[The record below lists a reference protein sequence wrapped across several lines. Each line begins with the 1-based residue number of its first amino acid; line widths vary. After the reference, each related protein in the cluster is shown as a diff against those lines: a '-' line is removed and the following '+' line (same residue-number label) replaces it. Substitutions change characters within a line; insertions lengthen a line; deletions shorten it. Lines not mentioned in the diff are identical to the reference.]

1 MKTKSIIIIC
11 AVALILGGVTG
22 FFAGRG
28 QQVYKETHTIEYR
41 ESDPIKINIPWPY
54 PVKEITTTIRETQLP
69 GKTEYKHDT
78 ISRVDTLAI
87 VKDYLLQR
95 TYSHTFFNSKEKGK
109 LVVNSIIQYNKQQDL
124 AIDYTPVQEI
134 VTNTKVIK
142 PTFTPFVS
150 AGFNSFNQ
158 ASAGGGMYYH
168 NLGIE
173 ANYIYDIATKET
185 GYGGKLV
192 IKF

>member
-1 MKTKSIIIIC
+1 MNTKYTIIAGIII
-11 AVALILGGVTG
+11 LIFGLTIG

-28 QQVYKETHTIEYR
+28 QQVYKETHTIEYK
-41 ESDPIKINIPWPY
+41 ESDPIKINIPCPY

-78 ISRVDTLAI
+78 ISIVDTLAI

-109 LVVNSIIQYNKQQDL
+109 LVVNSIVQYNKQQDL

-134 VTNTKVIK
+134 VTNTRVIK
-142 PTFTPFVS
+142 PIFTPFVS

-168 NLGIE
+168 NVGIE
-173 ANYIYDIATKET
+173 ANYIYDLATKTT